1 MTNGQRANVSVSQG
15 VLIKNGTAIGTTGT
29 AVNGDIFEIDLISSS
44 NYNTEVASTLTIG
57 TKSAIYRLR
66 TQSSNYGNNNNG
78 GLTNSQRLQI
88 RIIFDALVDSYRD
101 DESRALAFFQTL
113 ANSIESMLDRQNLS
127 NLQEQALE
135 YFLSLINDYIDE
147 LGGSNSLD
155 GATYT
160 APNGRVF
167 RISYDSVRIA
177 YTSPDFLKPAFFAS
191 FTAFR
196 THIDRNNPGYTQGFV
211 SGGSIDELSSAY
223 RGSNVLVTP
232 NNKVYRIEQ
241 KSNGKRY
248 SPDMLFP
255 KEFDTQ
261 EGLRSYL
268 IANNR

>member
-1 MTNGQRANVSVSQG
+1 
-15 VLIKNGTAIGTTGT
+15 
-29 AVNGDIFEIDLISSS
+29 
-44 NYNTEVASTLTIG
+44 
-57 TKSAIYRLR
+57 
-66 TQSSNYGNNNNG
+66 
-78 GLTNSQRLQI
+78 
-88 RIIFDALVDSYRD
+88 
-101 DESRALAFFQTL
+101 
-113 ANSIESMLDRQNLS
+113 MLDRQNLS